1 LTARRKSRIKGW
13 HTHPEVDVKF
23 FPPKESY
30 RPGDRIFAILQR
42 PDVAL
47 LLTCN
52 APASWTAML
61 FDMGS
66 KRAVASAQNQPSAAD
81 AQKYVIAQVQAHYQ
95 VAPPE
100 AEIRWQQALNRPDIL
115 QT

>member
-1 LTARRKSRIKGW
+1 MKLFAS
-13 HTHPEVDVKF
+13 
-23 FPPKESY
+23 KESY
-30 RPGDRIFAILQR
+30 RAGDRIFAILQR

-47 LLTCN
+47 LLTCE

-61 FDMGS
+61 FDFG
-66 KRAVASAQNQPSAAD
+66 KKQAVATAHNHPSVAE
-81 AQKYVIAQVQAHYQ
+81 AQKYVIAQMQAHYK

-100 AEIRWQQALNRPDIL
+100 VEIQWQQALNRPDIL

>member
-1 LTARRKSRIKGW
+1 
-13 HTHPEVDVKF
+13 VKLF
-23 FPPKESY
+23 ANRESY
-30 RPGDRIFAILQR
+30 RAGDRIFAILQS

-47 LLTCN
+47 LLTCE

-61 FDMGS
+61 FDMGKKQS
-66 KRAVASAQNQPSAAD
+66 VAAAHNHPSVAE
-81 AQKYVIAQVQAHYQ
+81 AQKYVIAQMQAHYK

-100 AEIRWQQALNRPDIL
+100 AEIQWQQALNRPDIL

>member
-1 LTARRKSRIKGW
+1 MK
-13 HTHPEVDVKF
+13 V
-23 FPPKESY
+23 FPQKDPY
-30 RPGDRIFAILQR
+30 RAGDRVFAILQS

-47 LLTCN
+47 LLTCE
-52 APASWTAML
+52 APRNWTAMV
-61 FDMGS
+61 FDMG
-66 KRAVASAQNQPSAAD
+66 KKEPVAKANNHPSIAEAQQYLL
-81 AQKYVIAQVQAHYQ
+81 AQIRAHYN